1 MKNNADGP
9 NAESSGNR
17 LKSEMRVYYGPSQQT
32 ILSGFTVDLSTGG
45 LFLRVEFPLKID
57 EKLTLIFSL
66 PGQNKT
72 LSCKA
77 RVAWANI
84 EGNTV
89 KPELPPGV
97 GLQFVDLSP
106 EDVMLI
112 SKFIETYEV
121 EAVW

>member
-1 MKNNADGP
+1 MKDNADRP
-9 NAESSGNR
+9 NAECSGNR

-45 LFLRVEFPLKID
+45 LFLKAEFPLKLD
-57 EKLTLIFSL
+57 EKLILIFSL
-66 PGQNKT
+66 PGQNKV

-77 RVAWANI
+77 RVAWANF
-84 EGNTV
+84 EGDTI

-97 GLQFVDLSP
+97 GLQFVDLSL

-112 SKFIETYEV
+112 SKFIENYEL
-121 EAVW
+121 EAAW